1 MIIDPLAA
9 EPRADPVKK
18 GFCYLDDVHM
28 TPPAAF
34 RIDTAGHNRRGHPTR
49 GFRLSLTLLGA
60 P

>member
-28 TPPAAF
+28 TPAAAF
-34 RIDTAGHNRRGHPTR
+34 RIDTAGHNRRVRTR